1 MDEQEISI
9 KVSIGD
15 RNYPLKIN
23 AAEEEHV
30 RKAAQLINE
39 KAKFYRENFSVKDK
53 QDALALTALEYATEA
68 LQLVRNAGHTDE
80 FIENGLSRLEALI
93 DTVSDR

>member
-23 AAEEEHV
+23 AAEEEQV
-30 RKAAQLINE
+30 RRAARLINE

-53 QDALALTALEYATEA
+53 QDALALTALEFATEA
-68 LQLVRNAGHTDE
+68 LQMARNAGNTHS
-80 FIENGLSRLEALI
+80 FIESGLSKLEALI
-93 DTVSDR
+93 DSVTER